1 MKKTNHILITKY
13 FYIAIVLILQLN
25 CGTVVNNPGDEEE
38 RSPENKPDDTIAGGA
53 KSAPESGTP
62 QSATPPIKGPTEFSP
77 ILQDSLTVCATPTWA
92 GVVPDSITQSPQ
104 ETIEVALNTVQKE
117 AKITFVAYTSERVKI
132 NSLPFMLAPGTS
144 FFLLQMTNEVPSC
157 YVKLSVPER
166 EAGIGSKKW
175 TISFP

>member
-1 MKKTNHILITKY
+1 MKKTSQTLIAKY
-13 FYIAIVLILQLN
+13 FCIAIVLILQLN

-53 KSAPESGTP
+53 KNAPNSGNP
-62 QSATPPIKGPTEFSP
+62 QSEMPAINGPSEFSTT
-77 ILQDSLTVCATPTWA
+77 LQDSLTVCTSPVWTS
-92 GVVPDSITQSPQ
+92 VIPDPITQSPQ
-104 ETIEVALNTVQKE
+104 DTIEVALNATQKE
-117 AKITFVAYTSERVKI
+117 AKIRFIAYTAERSKI
-132 NSLPFMLAPGTS
+132 NSLPFTLAPGTS
-144 FFLLQMTNEVPSC
+144 FFLLQLKNEVSSC

>member
-53 KSAPESGTP
+53 KNAPNSGNP
-62 QSATPPIKGPTEFSP
+62 QSEMPAINGPTEFSTT
-77 ILQDSLTVCATPTWA
+77 LQDSLTVCTSPVWTS
-92 GVVPDSITQSPQ
+92 VIPDSITQSPQ

-132 NSLPFMLAPGTS
+132 NSLPFMLAPGAS
-144 FFLLQMTNEVPSC
+144 FFLLQLKNEVSSC
-157 YVKLSVPER
+157 YVKLLVPLR
-166 EAGIGSKKW
+166 EEAVGSKKW